1 MPILLRIMQY
11 STSTSFFYILFLWN
25 YYARFLQLKDKVSL
39 RKTRIPKASCGRDMP
54 TDNNFHK
61 SSNNHIKVNTA
72 EFSRHLDVQ
81 IKTTCGPH
89 MPTAVAIRIQSSP
102 SSFFLKFS
110 LNSLNTS
117 LLENPSKKYCHWAV
131 HCTVWLQYMSQPHT
145 DIAIYVLYIR
155 STHCCWKQWRIS

>member
-1 MPILLRIMQY
+1 
-11 STSTSFFYILFLWN
+11 
-25 YYARFLQLKDKVSL
+25 
-39 RKTRIPKASCGRDMP
+39 MP

-81 IKTTCGPH
+81 IKPKTTCGPH

-110 LNSLNTS
+110 LNRLNTS
-117 LLENPSKKYCHWAV
+117 LLENPSKNYCHRAV
-131 HCTVWLQYMSQPHT
+131 HLYSMTTCHNHIPILLYMYCT
-145 DIAIYVLYIR
+145 YVVLTVVENSDVYHKNYVKYVKKFVI
-155 STHCCWKQWRIS
+155 I